1 MKKKITQDPD
11 IYIFLNVLKGESFS
25 PFKSTFKGERRG
37 KKTYIFFFN
46 FENWT
51 AVIFGWFFVRD
62 VAMKPER
69 GLQPNME
76 DKEWDPRELFITIGM
91 LIVEARLPELS
102 AKGRIEG
109 PHCPQYPNEDTHV
122 CSYQDIRCCEAQRQ
136 KTYMETLW
144 KNQIPMCIELLLFPK
159 CRHNQ
164 HNSEVTFLDSNAEY
178 TGEEFLLERWDV
190 HMFPK
195 RWAEK
200 SEDFVTGRFLIQAMR
215 SYLFFSQ
222 LSSWLNSTGGV
233 LPLKIAYRLYA
244 PGESTSHMFQGES
257 NVHHFP
263 AADLPHSTVKVCVSA
278 LQRLKA
284 IPILLCQKPK
294 DLLVH
299 RKPVKFTDQ
308 KLKGKHST
316 RHYVKNK
323 KSATIC
329 DSVNKSDTLNSNQ
342 GTTTSEKVL
351 AHSKSKGGTIIAKAQ
366 QSKFQPFCD
375 AQPQAVLQ
383 RKTSSLLPPPSSTSV
398 HSVLDD
404 QDYSDSL
411 ASKFAKLDL
420 KSNPHNL
427 YTSAS
432 RQIFSEKPLV
442 FHVKADST
450 CAYNNQNV
458 ENKMKLLHSPKVL
471 LTNCNSDTQAYYSKQ
486 RHNSSDEKRTKDSD
500 WYTTLLGQPSL
511 HELSKPL
518 TSDQIE
524 AYLASLPAWG
534 NSLPKVKRTCLENI
548 PVTKCKFQIG
558 DVNSETEDEE
568 AVTKTPEKISSLPAP
583 KYKSANLTDSNS
595 QILSLKEKVQAKEK
609 SRNDLEKAC
618 RDKDLSPTKPSSAV
632 WLDFSSD
639 GPAHVSD
646 TEESSADQL
655 ISNGNV
661 TDTSFST
668 INTLSSDCFSPDCK
682 NRNVAHLNG
691 VDLGQRPSPPSSPV
705 AVSSPAQH
713 LSPYNKNVDSLYLNG
728 VEVNGNAVKC
738 EGEEKEVT
746 ETDNNVSSEESPQKM
761 PLNQIKRSL
770 YASVLRKD
778 FAQAVEKK
786 CSKRDV
792 PSMEDITN
800 FHKHLNKST
809 SMLFNASTGLPTQS
823 SPAPVKKKSGRFD
836 YDSSLTSTKA
846 IKNALSCSKLVT
858 KTSSCDDIDN
868 KENSEK
874 TFSTSAPAS
883 TNCLLG
889 NFEESI
895 LNGRIEPSG
904 VVEGFTAEIGASGTF
919 CPKHISL
926 PVTSYFFSLS
936 DDNAPSPYLGH
947 INLETY
953 SKKGYHIPKVGTV
966 QVTLFNPNK
975 TVVKMFVVMYDLQD
989 MPSNAQTFM
998 RQRTMYMPADAES
1011 QEPSYLRYLIHLRI
1025 SSSRSGKLY
1034 LHTDIRL
1041 IFARDKFEYDARVA
1055 NYELRSFTEGPKNPK
1070 FSPKR

>member
-1 MKKKITQDPD
+1 
-11 IYIFLNVLKGESFS
+11 
-25 PFKSTFKGERRG
+25 
-37 KKTYIFFFN
+37 
-46 FENWT
+46 
-51 AVIFGWFFVRD
+51 
-62 VAMKPER
+62 MKPER

-76 DKEWDPRELFITIGM
+76 DKDWDPRELFITIGM

-122 CSYQDIRCCEAQRQ
+122 CSYENNRCCEAQRQ

-144 KNQIPMCIELLLFPK
+144 KNRIPMCIELLLFPK

-164 HNSEVTFLDSNAEY
+164 HHSEVTFLDSNAEY
-178 TGEEFLLERWDV
+178 TGEEFLLERWDI

-195 RWAEK
+195 RWADK
-200 SEDFVTGRFLIQAMR
+200 SEEFVTGRFLIQAMR

-222 LSSWLNSTGGV
+222 LSSWLNHTGGV

-244 PGESTSHMFQGES
+244 PGESPSHMFQGES
-257 NVHHFP
+257 YVHHFP
-263 AADLPHSTVKVCVSA
+263 TADLTHSTVKVCVSA

-284 IPILLCQKPK
+284 IPILLCQNPK

-299 RKPVKFTDQ
+299 RKPAKSTDQ
-308 KLKGKHST
+308 YSKGKPST
-316 RHYVKNK
+316 RHCVKDK

-329 DSVNKSDTLNSNQ
+329 DSANKHESLGSKK
-342 GTTTSEKVL
+342 GTRTKDKSSTR
-351 AHSKSKGGTIIAKAQ
+351 SKAKGGSVSAEDH
-366 QSKFQPFCD
+366 QSKCQPFCD
-375 AQPQAVLQ
+375 VQSEEVLQ
-383 RKTSSLLPPPSSTSV
+383 SKTSALSPAPV
-398 HSVLDD
+398 HNALEGKNH
-404 QDYSDSL
+404 SDNL
-411 ASKFAKLDL
+411 VSKFAKLVV
-420 KSNPHNL
+420 KSKSHPT

-432 RQIFSEKPLV
+432 RVMFSETPLV
-442 FHVKADST
+442 FHAKSNETCTFNNPEVASKVK
-450 CAYNNQNV
+450 
-458 ENKMKLLHSPKVL
+458 MLHSPKVL
-471 LTNCNSDTQAYYSKQ
+471 LTNCNSNTQEYYSKQ
-486 RHNSSDEKRTKDSD
+486 KHDPNDKKLSKNRD
-500 WYTTLLGQPSL
+500 WYTTLLSQPSL
-511 HELSKPL
+511 YELSKPL

-524 AYLASLPAWG
+524 AYLASLPTWG
-534 NSLPKVKRTCLENI
+534 NALPKVKRTCLENI

-558 DVNSETEDEE
+558 DTNSETEDEE
-568 AVTKTPEKISSLPAP
+568 LVTETPEILSTLPATNQATNQTESNFRTL
-583 KYKSANLTDSNS
+583 SAKL
-595 QILSLKEKVQAKEK
+595 QAKDNK
-609 SRNDLEKAC
+609 SRHTHRRSDQ
-618 RDKDLSPTKPSSAV
+618 DKDSPPTKRLTTFR
-632 WLDFSSD
+632 LDFS
-639 GPAHVSD
+639 PQ
-646 TEESSADQL
+646 SSAHTPKTQE
-655 ISNGNV
+655 
-661 TDTSFST
+661 ST
-668 INTLSSDCFSPDCK
+668 INPLMLKSNSADNSFDNTESLPFSCFSTDHQNGNLAYSNGVSSGREISTPSSLVEHDSLTKHLSSENKDGD
-682 NRNVAHLNG
+682 
-691 VDLGQRPSPPSSPV
+691 SSLC
-705 AVSSPAQH
+705 S
-713 LSPYNKNVDSLYLNG
+713 NW
-728 VEVNGNAVKC
+728 VEMNGNAATC
-738 EGEEKEVT
+738 EEEGEDATKTDDKVLRKESLQTTPV
-746 ETDNNVSSEESPQKM
+746 
-761 PLNQIKRSL
+761 NQTKRSL
-770 YASVLRKD
+770 YTSVLRKD

-800 FHKHLNKST
+800 FHKSLNKSA

-858 KTSSCDDIDN
+858 KTGSCDDIDN

-874 TFSTSAPAS
+874 TLSTSAPAS
-883 TNCLLG
+883 TNSLLG

-904 VVEGFTAEIGASGTF
+904 VVEGFMAEIGASGTF

-947 INLETY
+947 INLETF

-998 RQRTMYMPADAES
+998 RQRTMYMPANAES